1 MELADTKDMMTSA
14 DYKERFRA
22 EYAQL
27 KIRATKLTAMLN
39 AYSAGTLEFTPTC
52 PIDVL
57 VAQEKQMNAY
67 LTTLEMRAAMEQVEL
82 GDIQC

>member
-1 MELADTKDMMTSA
+1 MELADTKDMMISA

-27 KIRATKLTAMLN
+27 KIRTTKLTVMLN
-39 AYSAGTLEFTPTC
+39 AYSAGTLDITPAC

-57 VAQEKQMNAY
+57 VAQKKQMNAY
-67 LTTLEMRAAMEQVEL
+67 LTTLEMRAAMEQIEL
-82 GDIQC
+82 GDLQC